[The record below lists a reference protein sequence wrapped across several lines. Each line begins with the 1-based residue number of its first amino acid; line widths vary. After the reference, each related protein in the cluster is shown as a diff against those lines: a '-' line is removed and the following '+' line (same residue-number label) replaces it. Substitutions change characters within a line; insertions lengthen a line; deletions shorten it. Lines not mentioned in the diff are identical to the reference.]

1 MIWLIVSD
9 KMIKLYQRKM
19 QLYACVSV
27 VDVHAIPT
35 LDPYYKAQTVF
46 QLACCALWRTNK
58 VVYAFDETLVS
69 ELIQQA
75 DEWDDSADLPIQTLL
90 YPPYKC
96 VFIACPDMIDTD
108 LIGFFP

>member
-1 MIWLIVSD
+1 M
-9 KMIKLYQRKM
+9 
-19 QLYACVSV
+19 
-27 VDVHAIPT
+27 
-35 LDPYYKAQTVF
+35 
-46 QLACCALWRTNK
+46 
-58 VVYAFDETLVS
+58 VYAFDETLVS